1 MNDENVIDA
10 EKDVKK
16 IKAEAEGK
24 AKKAESK
31 IRDKADD
38 LIDKV

>member
-1 MNDENVIDA
+1 MTDENIIDA
-10 EKDVKK
+10 EKEAKK
-16 IKAEAEGK
+16 IKADAEAK